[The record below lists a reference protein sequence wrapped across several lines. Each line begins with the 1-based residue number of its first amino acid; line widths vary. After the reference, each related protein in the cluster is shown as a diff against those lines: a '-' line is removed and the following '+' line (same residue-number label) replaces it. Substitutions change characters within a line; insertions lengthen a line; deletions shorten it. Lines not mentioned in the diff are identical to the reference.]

1 MSIKL
6 QYKAGTCHVYAGR
19 YSAYQLRG
27 NSQVKH
33 EASLDERQSFLY
45 QRAIHGLQAYNEE
58 QIKTMPL
65 KKRKKIVLDHKHS
78 QKVLNMWKQ
87 KIVNAKAANLFT
99 TLFPKN
105 PITKVI
111 VDTIDDTSPQ
121 YFNNLTFKDLKI
133 SRKQVI
139 SMLITEKILPS
150 DFYKPK
156 TTKLCN

>member
-1 MSIKL
+1 
-6 QYKAGTCHVYAGR
+6 
-19 YSAYQLRG
+19 
-27 NSQVKH
+27 
-33 EASLDERQSFLY
+33 
-45 QRAIHGLQAYNEE
+45 
-58 QIKTMPL
+58 
-65 KKRKKIVLDHKHS
+65 
-78 QKVLNMWKQ
+78 MWKQ
-87 KIVNAKAANLFT
+87 KIVNTKAANLFM

-156 TTKLCN
+156 ITELCK